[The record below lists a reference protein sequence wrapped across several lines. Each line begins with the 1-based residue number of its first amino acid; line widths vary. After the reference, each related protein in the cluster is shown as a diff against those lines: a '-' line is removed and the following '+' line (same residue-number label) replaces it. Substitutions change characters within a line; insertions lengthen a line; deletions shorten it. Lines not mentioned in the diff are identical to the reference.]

1 MPGKAINT
9 LKPAAQP
16 KTMPASVV
24 YGEWPSESTQIINWI
39 ADDFFSS
46 IAIKTNR

>member
-24 YGEWPSESTQIINWI
+24 YGE
-39 ADDFFSS
+39 
-46 IAIKTNR
+46 